1 MKMTTAIVTVVLFAA
16 FGYISAAQKEKEWL
30 LVGAAA
36 GLGLVIVFLLQQL
49 LAWSSGNNTAAANAL
64 EQGVLFMI
72 PFAVLAVLADVW
84 LGWHS
89 AQAFFSAGLS
99 TMAISSGA
107 VTIKNGG
114 HKLGSIIV
122 PLVLSFAGSVA
133 WMLITAKV

>member
-1 MKMTTAIVTVVLFAA
+1 MKLTTAIITVILFGA
-16 FGYISAAQKEKEWL
+16 FGYIGAAQKENEWL
-30 LVGAAA
+30 LVAAAA

-49 LAWSSGNNTAAANAL
+49 LGWSSGNNTAAAGAL

-107 VTIKNGG
+107 VIIKQGG
-114 HKLGSIIV
+114 HKFGSIIF
-122 PLVLSFAGSVA
+122 PLVLAFAGSVA
-133 WMLITAKV
+133 WMLIAAKV